1 MKKICFI
8 LCCLVLP
15 LAMSCVRSTDRM
27 YSTLYDIRSND
38 WTEQDTYYSVA
49 LDVQEITKQVC
60 NYGSVQCF
68 LVYEDGSQACLP
80 LSRYLSYE
88 YTNNE
93 TGQTETGYYQQM
105 IDFEYSVG
113 TVGIFYQNSDFFYDA
128 KPEAMSIRVVVHY

>member
-1 MKKICFI
+1 
-8 LCCLVLP
+8 
-15 LAMSCVRSTDRM
+15 MSCVRSTDRM